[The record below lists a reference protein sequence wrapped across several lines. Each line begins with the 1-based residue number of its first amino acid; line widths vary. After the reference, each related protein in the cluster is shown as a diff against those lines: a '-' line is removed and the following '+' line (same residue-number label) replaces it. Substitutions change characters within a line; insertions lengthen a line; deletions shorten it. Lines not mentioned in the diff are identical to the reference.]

1 MKNGLVTSENLK
13 SLKLVID
20 SINKSHSTANLK
32 LNNNVFLMS
41 DGIYM
46 NKDKFWKLSEL
57 SNQTRDTQIENLLNK
72 VSCIKEF

>member
-57 SNQTRDTQIENLLNK
+57 SNQTLDTQIENLLNK